1 MITTRS
7 FLSTIIKAAIA
18 PAILPSA
25 LTYGRKWV
33 KQNSTDIILVNDYS
47 YVIPITFKL
56 RLEPY
61 YQFEAWQQLAK
72 DIKWQPNMGETLRGI
87 K

>member
-33 KQNSTDIILVNDYS
+33 KDKELYIAYDIACPNYTFYLY
-47 YVIPITFKL
+47 PINT
-56 RLEPY
+56 
-61 YQFEAWQQLAK
+61 
-72 DIKWQPNMGETLRGI
+72 
-87 K
+87 